1 MAQQQPRRVLRVA
14 PPGRGGARAEAERG
28 EEGEAVFA
36 TVQAAVDAVPV
47 GNRVRTVIRL
57 APGTYREPVYV
68 AKAKNLVTLS
78 GEAGSPEATVITWD
92 NTATRI
98 KHSQSSRVIGTGTFG
113 CGTIIVE
120 GEDFIAENITFENS
134 APQGSGQ
141 AVALRVTA
149 DRCAFYN
156 CRFLGWQVTVTSS
169 SATLLPCWNIAIFI
183 ANQRVTLLLTAGNPH
198 QKLLVMC
205 S

>member
-1 MAQQQPRRVLRVA
+1 MWYAKILRHQSKHPLSLTPINNKFQFPNPNQTNPGSPRASVKPPPPTQTKPSRAADLAMAQQQPRRVLRVA

-98 KHSQSSRVIGTGTFG
+98 KHSQVS
-113 CGTIIVE
+113 
-120 GEDFIAENITFENS
+120 
-134 APQGSGQ
+134 
-141 AVALRVTA
+141 
-149 DRCAFYN
+149 
-156 CRFLGWQVTVTSS
+156 
-169 SATLLPCWNIAIFI
+169 TLAS
-183 ANQRVTLLLTAGNPH
+183 
-198 QKLLVMC
+198 C
-205 S
+205 SMKCQTRRWP